1 MRRSILLAA
10 FYFVFAQQIFAAI
23 GIDVNKSTDRST
35 SSTTISS
42 PTFSTTSTNEL
53 LLVFVAT
60 DAPNSGNNTTVSNIT
75 GGSLTWV
82 LVSRT
87 NTQRGTAEVWRAFAP
102 SMLANASI
110 TATLSRSTAASIT
123 VVTFT
128 GVDTSGTN
136 GSGAIGAT
144 ASANAA
150 SGAPTAS
157 LTTTRNG
164 SWVFGVGNDWDNAI
178 ARAVPANQTMVHQ
191 YLATIGDT
199 YWVQRRASPTA
210 TSGTV
215 VAINDTAPTG
225 DRYNLSLVE
234 VLPLAGS
241 GGSAFSLSGA
251 ISPAASGSG
260 ATVTLSQ
267 SGTTIATVT
276 ADSSGNY
283 SFSNVANGT
292 YTVTPSKA
300 GFTFSPPSQ
309 QVTVNGAN
317 VTVPAFT
324 ATPVAVTWS
333 ISGAITPTA
342 SGSGATMRLTQSG
355 TTIATVTADSSSNYS
370 FANVANGTYTVTP
383 SKAGFTFSPANQLV
397 TVNGANVTVP
407 AFTATPVAV
416 TWSISGTIT
425 PTASG
430 SGATMR
436 LTQSGTTIAAVTAN
450 SSGNY
455 SFANIAN
462 GTYTVTPS
470 KAGFTF
476 SPASQQVTVNGANV
490 TVTTFTAQGTPSSLL
505 YPDLSVIIP
514 TTGTKAMTI
523 AGTGSSRVFRYTHD
537 TFNGGLGPLVI
548 QPAFNSASGNYQG
561 TQYIYS
567 LSSSDVWSIA
577 SENPVAGAFI
587 FHADH
592 GHFHFPLAAFGLY
605 SVDPLTGGPGTSVAP
620 SVKDGFCINDSFI
633 YDASLPHA
641 GETGSFGSCSDP
653 TTLRGLHIGAV
664 DEYDL
669 NDPGQSITIGNLAD
683 GTYWFKAMADPENYL
698 AESDKTNN
706 ETDVKIAITGNNVQV
721 LETRIPVLNTPP
733 AITLTS
739 PLSGILVSGTV
750 TLTAS
755 TATTSG
761 VQYLL
766 DGLPFGSIVS
776 AGPSYSLSW
785 NTTTV
790 PDGAHWLAAQTTD
803 STGIIGTSEVAV
815 VTVNNAAS
823 SGPVVQLS
831 DPANGSVLSATVSF
845 NATVASSQ
853 PIASVAFFVDNGTTP
868 VGTVTSAPYM
878 ISWNTTTVPDGSHVI
893 TVTATDNLGNVGNSA
908 PVTVSVNNSH
918 PANTITKDV
927 SVSVDGQGVMT
938 TPSFST
944 PTANDLLI
952 AFLAYDGPSNSL
964 QTGNVTGAG
973 LAWTLLERSNT
984 QAGTSE
990 IWSARANGALSNVTV
1005 SSQPGNGSGFHG
1017 SLTVIA
1023 FTNAS
1028 GTSVVGRAGAPSGEP
1043 DIYVPGVIAGDW
1055 VFAVGN
1061 DWDRAIARTPVSGQV
1076 LVHQRVDTA
1085 VGDTFWVQSTT
1096 APSTANGLV
1105 DIHDTQPTNDQW
1117 NYAVVE
1123 IVATHQ

>member
-1 MRRSILLAA
+1 MRRSILLVA
-10 FYFVFAQQIFAAI
+10 FYFVFAQPIFAAI

-60 DAPNSGNNTTVSNIT
+60 DAPNSGNNTTVSSIT

-82 LVSRT
+82 LVRRT

-102 SMLANASI
+102 SVLTNASI
-110 TATLSRSTAASIT
+110 TANLSRSTAASIT

-178 ARAVPANQTMVHQ
+178 ARTVPANQIMVHQ

-199 YWVQRRASPTA
+199 YWVQRQASPTP

-215 VAINDTAPTG
+215 VTINDTAPTG
-225 DRYNLSLVE
+225 DRYNLSTVE
-234 VLPLAGS
+234 VLPLVGS
-241 GGSAFSLSGA
+241 GGSTFSLSGA
-251 ISPAASGSG
+251 ISPATSGSG
-260 ATVTLSQ
+260 ATVT
-267 SGTTIATVT
+267 
-276 ADSSGNY
+276 
-283 SFSNVANGT
+283 
-292 YTVTPSKA
+292 
-300 GFTFSPPSQ
+300 
-309 QVTVNGAN
+309 
-317 VTVPAFT
+317 
-324 ATPVAVTWS
+324 
-333 ISGAITPTA
+333 
-342 SGSGATMRLTQSG
+342 
-355 TTIATVTADSSSNYS
+355 
-370 FANVANGTYTVTP
+370 
-383 SKAGFTFSPANQLV
+383 
-397 TVNGANVTVP
+397 
-407 AFTATPVAV
+407 
-416 TWSISGTIT
+416 
-425 PTASG
+425 
-430 SGATMR
+430 

-455 SFANIAN
+455 SFANVAN
-462 GTYTVTPS
+462 GTYTVMPS

-490 TVTTFTAQGTPSSLL
+490 TVPAFTAQGTLSSLL

-514 TTGTKAMTI
+514 TTGTKAMVI
-523 AGTGSSRVFRYTHD
+523 AGTGSSREFRYTHD
-537 TFNGGLGPLVI
+537 TFNGGTGPLVI

-567 LSSSDVWSIA
+567 LSSSGVWSLDEQI
-577 SENPVAGAFI
+577 PVAGAFI

-592 GHFHFPLAAFGLY
+592 GHFHFPLVTFGLY
-605 SVDPLTGGPGTSVAP
+605 SVDPLTGGLGASVAP

-669 NDPGQSITIGNLAD
+669 NDPGQSISIPNLPD
-683 GTYWFKAMADPENYL
+683 GTYWFKALADPENYL

-706 ETDVKIAITGNNVQV
+706 ETDVKLTITGNNVQV

-750 TLTAS
+750 TLTAN
-755 TATTSG
+755 TATTNG

-766 DGLPFGSIVS
+766 DGLPYGGIVS
-776 AGPSYSLSW
+776 SGPSYSLSW

-790 PDGAHWLAAQTTD
+790 PDGAHWLAAQTKD
-803 STGIIGTSEVAV
+803 STGIVGTSEVAV

-823 SGPVVQLS
+823 SGPVVQLT
-831 DPANGSVLSATVSF
+831 DPTVGSILSATVTLY
-845 NATVASSQ
+845 ATVASSQ
-853 PIASVAFFVDNGTTP
+853 PIASVAFFVDNGAVP

-878 ISWNTTTVPDGSHVI
+878 TSWNTTTVADGSHVI

-908 PVTVSVNNSH
+908 PVTVNVNNSH

-973 LAWTLLERSNT
+973 LTWTLLERSNT

-990 IWSARANGALSNVTV
+990 IWSARANGMLSNVTV
-1005 SSQPGNGSGFHG
+1005 SSQPGNGSGYHG

>member
-1 MRRSILLAA
+1 MRRSILLVA
-10 FYFVFAQQIFAAI
+10 FYFVFAQPIFAAI

-60 DAPNSGNNTTVSNIT
+60 DAPNSGNNTTVSSIT

-82 LVSRT
+82 LVRRT

-102 SMLANASI
+102 SVLTNASI
-110 TATLSRSTAASIT
+110 TANLSRSTAASIT

-178 ARAVPANQTMVHQ
+178 ARTVPANQIMVHQ

-199 YWVQRRASPTA
+199 YWVQRQASPTP

-215 VAINDTAPTG
+215 VTINDTAPTG
-225 DRYNLSLVE
+225 DRYNLSTVE
-234 VLPLAGS
+234 VLPLVGS
-241 GGSAFSLSGA
+241 GGSTFSLSGA
-251 ISPAASGSG
+251 ISPATSGSG
-260 ATVTLSQ
+260 ATVTL
-267 SGTTIATVT
+267 
-276 ADSSGNY
+276 
-283 SFSNVANGT
+283 
-292 YTVTPSKA
+292 
-300 GFTFSPPSQ
+300 
-309 QVTVNGAN
+309 
-317 VTVPAFT
+317 
-324 ATPVAVTWS
+324 
-333 ISGAITPTA
+333 
-342 SGSGATMRLTQSG
+342 TQSG
-355 TTIATVTADSSSNYS
+355 TTIAAVTANSSGNYS
-370 FANVANGTYTVTP
+370 FANVANGTYTVMP
-383 SKAGFTFSPANQLV
+383 SKAGFTFSPASQQV
-397 TVNGANVTVP
+397 TVNGANVTAP

-430 SGATMR
+430 SGATVT
-436 LTQSGTTIAAVTAN
+436 LSQSGATIATVTAN

-455 SFANIAN
+455 SFANVAN

-490 TVTTFTAQGTPSSLL
+490 TVPAFTAQGTLSSLL

-514 TTGTKAMTI
+514 TTGTKAMVI
-523 AGTGSSRVFRYTHD
+523 AGTGSSREFRYTHD
-537 TFNGGLGPLVI
+537 TFNGGTGPLVI

-567 LSSSDVWSIA
+567 LSSSGVWSLDEQI
-577 SENPVAGAFI
+577 PVAGAFI

-592 GHFHFPLAAFGLY
+592 GHFHFPLVTFGLY
-605 SVDPLTGGPGTSVAP
+605 SVDPLTGGLGASVAP

-669 NDPGQSITIGNLAD
+669 NDPGQSISIPNLPD
-683 GTYWFKAMADPENYL
+683 GTYWFKALADPENYL

-706 ETDVKIAITGNNVQV
+706 ETDVKLTITGNNVQV

-750 TLTAS
+750 TLTAN
-755 TATTSG
+755 TATTNG

-766 DGLPFGSIVS
+766 DGLPYGGIVS
-776 AGPSYSLSW
+776 SGPSYSLSW

-790 PDGAHWLAAQTTD
+790 PDGAHWLAAQTKD
-803 STGIIGTSEVAV
+803 STGIVGTSEVAV

-823 SGPVVQLS
+823 SGPVVQLT
-831 DPANGSVLSATVSF
+831 DPTVGSILSATVTLY
-845 NATVASSQ
+845 ATVASSQ
-853 PIASVAFFVDNGTTP
+853 PIASVAFFVDNGAVP

-878 ISWNTTTVPDGSHVI
+878 TSWNTTTVADGSHVI

-908 PVTVSVNNSH
+908 PVTVNVNNSH

-973 LAWTLLERSNT
+973 LTWTLLERSNT

-990 IWSARANGALSNVTV
+990 IWSARANGMLSNVTV
-1005 SSQPGNGSGFHG
+1005 SSQPGNGSGYHG